1 MEERPGIGNE
11 QARDDEQ
18 PYTGGATVAA
28 IFEVV
33 EEMRSTGPGEKN
45 QRYNDALIADYRATG
60 GKRTGELPPASVVL
74 ITNKGAKSGIE
85 RTVPV
90 GCEVVEG
97 RLLVVASAAG
107 IERNPGWYHNLVANP
122 IVTVEWQGEAF
133 RAEAIVTQ
141 GEERDRLFNQL
152 DEVYI
157 TLQAATARQFPI
169 IELRRL
175 EGAS

>member
-1 MEERPGIGNE
+1 
-11 QARDDEQ
+11 
-18 PYTGGATVAA
+18 
-28 IFEVV
+28 
-33 EEMRSTGPGEKN
+33 
-45 QRYNDALIADYRATG
+45 
-60 GKRTGELPPASVVL
+60 
-74 ITNKGAKSGIE
+74 
-85 RTVPV
+85 
-90 GCEVVEG
+90 VVEG